1 MNLTNLAPLPFWL
14 GLGAIAAGLF
24 ALQRLRI
31 RHREIEVPTLLF
43 WQEAM
48 EDAPARVLVER
59 FRHPLAYLLVL
70 ALAGGMWL
78 AFGAPGRSKPA
89 DGPRYALLIDA
100 SACMAA
106 EGRIEAAVQA
116 ATELAAEL
124 PSFQRSVI
132 WCGAEPLTVLLPGEP
147 AALLQHRLGGLAA
160 EAAPESLSRAL
171 RIHRAGLDPEV
182 GGLAIVLGDAA
193 LADAPA
199 SPPELLAGGMLRWPL
214 EGLEPGA
221 NSGVVAL
228 GITPAE
234 SGDPTA
240 VDLLV
245 ATRGAAGPPFVE
257 LGGEALH
264 SPVVGEV
271 AGRKLYLYTDVPAL
285 GETVRAS
292 MPGAAGSTD
301 SIALDDTASR
311 VLPVLRA
318 LRVAVDPALDARL
331 RASLDAVLAAD
342 RGVLVTGSDPDVA
355 LRASSA
361 FAGDLPA
368 LELVASGSQVE
379 PILIG
384 HDAGLDSAAVAAEL
398 VPLLGLDRFDAQA
411 LATALGAPL
420 AVGARPADHRTLQLW
435 SDLLDPAG
443 ADLASSR
450 AFPALVARGLR
461 WLSDRPGF
469 PAEMAAGRP
478 LAGNPDLRFAD
489 GGPLF
494 SFGAAPVPPVAG
506 SLSGPGGEP
515 QPVALLADLA
525 VERAAKQPDADL
537 ASASSTPLS
546 LLILALLALLGLE
559 WALVRTG
566 RMP

>member
-31 RHREIEVPTLLF
+31 RHREVEVPTLLF

-89 DGPRYALLIDA
+89 DGSRYTLLIDA

-106 EGRIEAAVQA
+106 EGRLEAAVQA
-116 ATELAAEL
+116 ASELAADLPEL
-124 PSFQRSVI
+124 QRSVI
-132 WCGAEPLTVLLPGEP
+132 WCGAEPHTVLLPGEP
-147 AALLQHRLGGLAA
+147 AVLLGHRVQGLGA

-171 RIHRAGLDPEV
+171 RTHRASLSPEG

-193 LADAPA
+193 LEDDAANPR
-199 SPPELLAGGMLRWPL
+199 ELSAGGMLRWPL
-214 EGLEPGA
+214 TGLEPGRNA
-221 NSGVVAL
+221 GVVAL
-228 GITPAE
+228 GATPAE
-234 SGDPTA
+234 SGDPAA
-240 VDLLV
+240 VDVLV
-245 ATRGAAGPPFVE
+245 ATRGTGIAPVVE
-257 LGGEALH
+257 LEGEALR
-264 SPVVGEV
+264 V
-271 AGRKLYLYTDVPAL
+271 AAQTEAGGRKLYLFTDVPAA
-285 GETVRAS
+285 GGTVRAS
-292 MPGAAGSTD
+292 LAGAAD
-301 SIALDDTASR
+301 SIALDDSASR
-311 VLPVLRA
+311 VLPIRRA
-318 LRVAVDPALDARL
+318 LRVAVDPALDATL
-331 RASLDAVLAAD
+331 RGALDAVLAAD
-342 RGVLVTGSDPDVA
+342 RGVLVTEANPDVV
-355 LRASSA
+355 LRSSPA
-361 FAGDLPA
+361 FASGLPA
-368 LELVASGSQVE
+368 LELVASESQVE

-384 HDAGLDSAAVAAEL
+384 HAAGLDSAAVAAEL
-398 VPLLGLDRFDAQA
+398 VPALGLDRFDAQA

-420 AVGARPADHRTLQLW
+420 AVGARPADQRTLQLW

-461 WLSDRPGF
+461 WLSDRQAF
-469 PAEMAAGRP
+469 PVELAAGRP
-478 LAGNPDLRFAD
+478 LSAAWELSSAD
-489 GGPLF
+489 GEALLA
-494 SFGAAPVPPVAG
+494 FGAAPVPPVAASWIG
-506 SLSGPGGEP
+506 ANGGA

-525 VERAAKQPDADL
+525 VERAAEEPDVEL